1 MAGVSATQPSTSS
14 AHLCEA
20 ICLRSVS
27 KSPLTPSTEIRRSPG
42 ASTPSAGGVVT
53 RSICFCGSPTPFAQ
67 ISAHRIRNASAM
79 FTAGPAEIT
88 KIRFHTG
95 WR

>member
-1 MAGVSATQPSTSS
+1 
-14 AHLCEA
+14 
-20 ICLRSVS
+20 
-27 KSPLTPSTEIRRSPG
+27 
-42 ASTPSAGGVVT
+42 VVT
-53 RSICFCGSPTPFAQ
+53 RLISGTGSRTPLAHT
-67 ISAHRIRNASAM
+67 STHRIRNASAM